1 MANILNNFKYYFVVC
16 EGTSESNII
25 SWGRSENYFFTD
37 ISKINFEYQISGRRE
52 KGKSCLVESIS
63 STNYGNEVA
72 ILYVHDSKNE
82 EFFGKKNKAYNL
94 LKKVGLNIHV
104 INVLTCPEIEMLLIV
119 KEPIL
124 NRAWLGNKSQLKPS
138 ELCNQFYKTNVKR
151 ESFLVDQF
159 KSIDELVSVCKK
171 YKESCK
177 KSKSPNDI
185 TLFDILKSK

>member
-25 SWGRSENYFFTD
+25 SWVRSENYFFTD

-82 EFFGKKNKAYNL
+82 EFLEKRIKRITYSKK
-94 LKKVGLNIHV
+94 
-104 INVLTCPEIEMLLIV
+104 
-119 KEPIL
+119 
-124 NRAWLGNKSQLKPS
+124 
-138 ELCNQFYKTNVKR
+138 
-151 ESFLVDQF
+151 LV
-159 KSIDELVSVCKK
+159 
-171 YKESCK
+171 
-177 KSKSPNDI
+177 
-185 TLFDILKSK
+185 